1 MGVETNNARKWEK
14 QRIFFGKRE
23 TKDWMTTKQVVSG
36 QDQITRPRQQY
47 RRPVK
52 SPSRKAHLSLYLFN
66 YYYFFLKFW
75 YVTCFCWLTL
85 TRAIMP
91 EKLTVDATP
100 LIETI
105 KLRFSVGTSKS
116 KYNTQFFSLSQHK
129 NCIHCS
135 FSLLKLLAARIQWA
149 RSRHSKK
156 NSHSVCWF
164 SSNQFSNCSHL
175 IVKYVIMIIII
186 I

>member
-14 QRIFFGKRE
+14 QRIFFGQRE

-66 YYYFFLKFW
+66 YYYYFLKFW

-105 KLRFSVGTSKS
+105 KLRFSIGTSKS
-116 KYNTQFFSLSQHK
+116 KYNTQFFSLSAQKLHPLFFLSVEASSCEDSMGK
-129 NCIHCS
+129 IKAFKEE
-135 FSLLKLLAARIQWA
+135 FSLGLLI
-149 RSRHSKK
+149 
-156 NSHSVCWF
+156 
-164 SSNQFSNCSHL
+164 L
-175 IVKYVIMIIII
+175 L
-186 I
+186 